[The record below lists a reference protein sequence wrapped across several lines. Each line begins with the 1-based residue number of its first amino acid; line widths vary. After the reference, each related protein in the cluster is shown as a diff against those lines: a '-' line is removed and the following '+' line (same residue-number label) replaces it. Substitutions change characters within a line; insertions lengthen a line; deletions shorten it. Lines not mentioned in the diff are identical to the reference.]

1 MDTWQNG
8 CMGKLDN
15 PPVHTTPN
23 HHPTKMDILPKA
35 FFQIIL
41 VGNWLGRHP
50 RTSSSPNQQ
59 RRPLSSL
66 LSDSYSMIIALVKA
80 EQLRACI
87 EKLDCQE
94 LVSLTK
100 KLFNYLF
107 WLNSLYNVHTYS
119 NVFIFFSQHVCDL
132 LHDLKFKKNIQKKKQ
147 KKKNIY
153 YTHGFLH
160 L

>member
-1 MDTWQNG
+1 MDAWENWIILRFTPHQ
-8 CMGKLDN
+8 
-15 PPVHTTPN
+15 TT
-23 HHPTKMDILPKA
+23 TLPKWIFFQKA

-59 RRPLSSL
+59 RRTLSSL

-132 LHDLKFKKNIQKKKQ
+132 LHDLKLKKNIQKKK
-147 KKKNIY
+147 
-153 YTHGFLH
+153 
-160 L
+160 